1 MSVTLLKIAPR
12 SEKSA
17 PHPPSFI
24 HSFIIHHPSITIH
37 HSFSHH
43 PSIIHTTST
52 IHSLIDSFIMILS
65 FNIHHPYIVRSSL
78 ITHTPF
84 TTHRSPFLHSVI
96 HTFENSAQKRPG
108 APRSKKS
115 APFRRQTCGT
125 STMCFNLRG
134 VTTTREK
141 QKKVHRFAD
150 KLVVPPQSA

>member
-1 MSVTLLKIAPR
+1 MRGRLWTKPAALRTLFCLVQWSAMRSDLFCGSVLRAVVLTPVPVSIHPWLHSLR
-12 SEKSA
+12 RCKSA

-96 HTFENSAQKRPG
+96 HTFENSAQR
-108 APRSKKS
+108 RES
-115 APFRRQTCGT
+115 A
-125 STMCFNLRG
+125 
-134 VTTTREK
+134 
-141 QKKVHRFAD
+141 
-150 KLVVPPQSA
+150 